1 MGPNV
6 LKLIRKT
13 ITQSA
18 QKRECPKNEPKC
30 PRMPTECPCEC
41 LANAQLQH
49 AKRWAQMSRKT
60 YRLPTRMPLKCPAR
74 ECPKTAYEFPP
85 NAHVNALPMPSSKC
99 PKMNS
104 NVQDRLQNAH
114 ANALEMPC
122 SGPSASA
129 STTSPKRNLNAY
141 DQIFPKKKS
150 ECLRSNLRKQLTPH

>member
-1 MGPNV
+1 
-6 LKLIRKT
+6 
-13 ITQSA
+13 
-18 QKRECPKNEPKC
+18 
-30 PRMPTECPCEC
+30 
-41 LANAQLQH
+41 
-49 AKRWAQMSRKT
+49 MSRKT

-141 DQIFPKKKS
+141 EYPPKVRGTAKYIVDLFKFRGWCPDLLLHASRSIQQFKVMLRTMRRLHSQRKAGGPKKK
-150 ECLRSNLRKQLTPH
+150 T